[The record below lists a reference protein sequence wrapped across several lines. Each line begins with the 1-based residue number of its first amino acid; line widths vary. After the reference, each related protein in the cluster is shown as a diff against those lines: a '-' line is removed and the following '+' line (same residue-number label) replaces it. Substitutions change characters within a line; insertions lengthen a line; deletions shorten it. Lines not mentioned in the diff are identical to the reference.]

1 MTLQTLEPI
10 IAGHPFFRD
19 LDPEHLKIITG
30 CAKNVRFRVGEMVF
44 AEGAPANWFYLIRSG
59 RVALDIDVPGRG
71 AMIIQTMDEGD
82 VLGWSW
88 LFPPYKWAF
97 SARTMEP
104 MRAIAMDAQCL
115 RGKSEADPRLGYD
128 LMKRFAG
135 VMMERLQST
144 RMQLL
149 DVYGKG

>member
-30 CAKNVRFRVGEMVF
+30 CAKNVRFRAGEMVF